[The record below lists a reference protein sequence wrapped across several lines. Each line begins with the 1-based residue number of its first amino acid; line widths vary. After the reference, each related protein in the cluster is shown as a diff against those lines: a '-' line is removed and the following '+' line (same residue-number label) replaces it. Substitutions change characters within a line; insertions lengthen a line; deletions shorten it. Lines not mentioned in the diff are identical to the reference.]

1 MGIKAVALLIAAA
14 AILVVGGI
22 LVGAY
27 FETPEEASLRQP
39 PEVVPITDPVR
50 SEVLERSLTFR
61 GTLAPAERT
70 SARFADGLEG
80 GIITAIGVEP
90 GDELHSG
97 QVVLEVQGRPV
108 IVLSGNF
115 PTWRDFSRGMDR
127 GPDVAQLQ
135 RALRELRFYR
145 DKIDGEFGPLS
156 LRAVTRLYRS
166 VGYRSLSKSIVSHQ
180 ELVFIPR
187 SLRTV
192 DRVDAVVGE
201 RLRPDAIALT
211 SDARRIEADLT
222 IDQRQVIEAG
232 ATIRVITPSSEPWSA
247 VIDRVV
253 SIGAEDGTP
262 GPNTAFLPHES
273 PPQSLAGEQV
283 FEVILASTDR
293 PVLSV
298 SPAAVHMVGE
308 ESPYVV
314 VLEGTSERR
323 IPVRVGLVT
332 DQRVEITTAVS
343 DGLRP
348 GDELVLNPT
357 R

>member
-1 MGIKAVALLIAAA
+1 LFAAA

-50 SEVLERSLTFR
+50 SEVLERALTFR
-61 GTLAPAERT
+61 GTLAPAERA
-70 SARFADGLEG
+70 SARFAVGLEG
-80 GIITAIGVEP
+80 GIITKIGVAP
-90 GDELHSG
+90 GDELRSG
-97 QVVLEVQGRPV
+97 QVALEVQGRPV
-108 IVLSGNF
+108 IVLSGDF

-127 GPDVAQLQ
+127 GPDVAQIQ
-135 RALRELRFYR
+135 RALQELRFYR
-145 DKIDGEFGPLS
+145 DKIDGNFGPLS

-166 VGYRSLSKSIVSHQ
+166 VGYRSLSKSLVSHQ

-187 SLRTV
+187 GLRTV
-192 DRVDAVVGE
+192 DKIDAVVGE
-201 RLRPDAIALT
+201 RLGPDAITLT

-222 IDQRQVIEAG
+222 IDQRQVIQAG
-232 ATIRVITPSSEPWSA
+232 ATIRVITTGGETWST

-253 SIGAEDGTP
+253 SIGAADGTP
-262 GPNTAFLPHES
+262 GPNTAFVTGES
-273 PPQSLAGEQV
+273 PPESMSGEQV

-298 SPAAVHMVGE
+298 SPAAVHMDGDG
-308 ESPYVV
+308 SPYVV

-323 IPVRVGLVT
+323 IPVIVGLVT
-332 DQRVEITTAVS
+332 DLRVEITTAVS

-348 GDELVLNPT
+348 GDDLVLNPT

>member
-1 MGIKAVALLIAAA
+1 MVAAA

-39 PEVVPITDPVR
+39 PQVALITDPVR
-50 SEVLERSLTFR
+50 SEVLARALTFR

-70 SARFADGLEG
+70 SARFAGGLEG
-80 GIITAIGVEP
+80 GIITAIGAEP
-90 GDELHSG
+90 GDELSSG
-97 QVVLEVQGRPV
+97 QVLLEVQGRPV

-135 RALRELRFYR
+135 KALQELRFYR

-156 LRAVTRLYRS
+156 LRSVIRLYRS
-166 VGYRSLSKSIVSHQ
+166 VGYRPLSKSIMSHQ
-180 ELVFIPR
+180 ELVFIPPG
-187 SLRTV
+187 LRTV

-201 RLRPDAIALT
+201 RLRPDAITLS
-211 SDARRIEADLT
+211 SDGRRIEADLT
-222 IDQRQVIEAG
+222 IDQRLVIEAG
-232 ATIRVITPSSEPWSA
+232 ANIRVITTGRETWST

-262 GPNTAFLPHES
+262 GPNTAFVPRES
-273 PPQSLAGEQV
+273 APESMTGEQV

-293 PVLSV
+293 PVLSA

-308 ESPYVV
+308 GTPYVV

-332 DQRVEITTAVS
+332 DLRVEITTAVS

-357 R
+357 P